1 MFIEHQGKRPRIHP
15 TAYVAPSA
23 VISGDV
29 EIGEES
35 RILHGAVLT
44 AEGALVSVGSHC
56 VVMEHAVIRGA
67 CGKARLFPASIGD
80 YTLIGP
86 HAYLVGCTVEDRC
99 FVATGAI
106 IFNCAH
112 LKRGSEVT
120 LQGIVH
126 VGSTLEEEQWVPL
139 QHIAI
144 GTPAT
149 IFAPGETDA
158 MMEALRSQGFASVV
172 FGVERQGKT
181 NGHVVEQF
189 LTKYVRALAAHRM
202 DAMLPDAGGE
212 DVE

>member
-1 MFIEHQGKRPRIHP
+1 MLVEHQGKCPRIHP

-29 EIGEES
+29 AIGEES

-44 AEGALVSVGSHC
+44 AEGAPVSVGSHC

-67 CGKARLFPASIGD
+67 GGKARAFPASIGE

-86 HAYLVGCTVEDRC
+86 HAYLVGCAVEDRC
-99 FVATGAI
+99 FIATGSI
-106 IFNCAH
+106 IFNGAH

-139 QHIAI
+139 QHVAI

-149 IFAPGETDA
+149 IFAPGDTDA
-158 MMEALRSQGFASVV
+158 MMHALRDQGFSSMV
-172 FGVERQGKT
+172 FGVERQGKS
-181 NGHVVEQF
+181 NAQVVEQF
-189 LTKYVRALAAHRM
+189 LTKYVRALAAHQM
-202 DAMLPDAGGE
+202 DVVLWGDDGQNVG
-212 DVE
+212 